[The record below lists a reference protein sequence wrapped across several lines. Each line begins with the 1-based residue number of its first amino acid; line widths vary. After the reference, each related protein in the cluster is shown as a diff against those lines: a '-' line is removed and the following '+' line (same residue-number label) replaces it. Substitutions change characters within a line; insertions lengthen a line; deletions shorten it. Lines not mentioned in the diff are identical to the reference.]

1 MCVKHLTPPLARIYD
16 HVFQV
21 ISLLTYENIIDYTI
35 ISNNF
40 VRLKKG
46 ILVGCKS
53 VTPQK
58 TFGRVLRGT
67 HMCAEQLPY
76 LFKTSHLIINS
87 SLQALSLL
95 LRRFSCFLRNFF
107 FVYCGLFHLCSHIF
121 SCNGLALD
129 FL

>member
-1 MCVKHLTPPLARIYD
+1 MWVKHLTPPLARIYD
-16 HVFQV
+16 HAFQV

-87 SLQALSLL
+87 STNHFYSDDLAVSCVIFFLFIVVFFICVLTSFLAMAL
-95 LRRFSCFLRNFF
+95 
-107 FVYCGLFHLCSHIF
+107 H
-121 SCNGLALD
+121 
-129 FL
+129 